1 MPKLDRKVA
10 VSLVFLASL
19 AFHGGGLLTPASAES
34 GFPYQEESLLYTV
47 NWPGGASLGEGRL
60 SARRDSMHDGRWEF
74 KLSLDASIPGFVIT
88 DQFRS
93 VAESFCSVQFEKDSV
108 HGPRK
113 SKEETSFDRATG
125 IAKRS
130 TRDGGASE
138 IETGTCARDA
148 LAFLYFA
155 RRELSQGRV
164 PPPGTVFF
172 GGPYQ
177 IRMEYKGVETLPSG
191 PADKVAAT
199 VKGAASANSFEILFA
214 RDAARTPLAFRVPFA
229 IGTFSMEL
237 VR

>member
-1 MPKLDRKVA
+1 MLPVRTLPLLLA
-10 VSLVFLASL
+10 ALVLRA
-19 AFHGGGLLTPASAES
+19 APAPAAPADA
-34 GFPYQEESLLYTV
+34 GFPYQEESLLYTI

-60 SARRDSMHDGRWEF
+60 SARRDTAFEGRWEF
-74 KLSLDASIPGFVIT
+74 KLSLDASIPGFAVV

-93 VAESFCSVQFEKDSV
+93 VADAFCSVRFEKDSL
-108 HGPRK
+108 HGARK
-113 SKEETSFDRATG
+113 SKEETSFDRSSGVARRT
-125 IAKRS
+125 
-130 TRDGGASE
+130 TRNGGQSE
-138 IETGTCARDA
+138 FETGSCARDA
-148 LAFLYFA
+148 LAFLFYA

-177 IRMEYKGVETLPSG
+177 IRMEYKGVESLPAG

-214 RDAARTPLAFRVPFA
+214 RDAARTPLAIRVPFA
-229 IGTFSMEL
+229 LGTFTMEL